1 MPDLPLP
8 AIVCALVGA
17 LLFAVGS
24 VAQQSAAAGVEE
36 GDALLGELVRSP
48 RWWVGVGGDLGGYV
62 FQATALGL
70 GSVLVVQPLIVS
82 TLLFALPMSARFAGT
97 RMTTRTWVTAIA
109 LAASLA
115 VFLVVG
121 NPTEGTATATL
132 RHWAIPLTV
141 VAGGCVLAVAVALTR
156 IPSGPRAL
164 LLGSACGAMYG
175 VAVALTKP
183 VLDEFAHGPAAVLTS
198 WELWA
203 LAAAGATGFYLQQRA
218 FQAGS
223 LAASLPA
230 ITIGEPLVAAYL
242 GFTVLGER
250 LRTDPLGVAV
260 VVAAVIVMVVTTI
273 ALSRSQAHASA
284 GGPAAEP
291 VASEACAS
299 STDRPRPTT

>member
-1 MPDLPLP
+1 MPDLPLLSI
-8 AIVCALVGA
+8 ACALVGA

-24 VAQQSAAAGVEE
+24 VAQQQAASGVDE

-62 FQATALGL
+62 FQATALGI

-97 RMTTRTWVTAIA
+97 RMTGRTWATAVA
-109 LAASLA
+109 LAVSLA
-115 VFLVVG
+115 VFLIVG
-121 NPTEGTATATL
+121 DPTAGTASEPA
-132 RHWAIPLTV
+132 RHWVIPLTV
-141 VAGGCVLAVAVALTR
+141 MGGGCAVAVAVALTR
-156 IPSGPRAL
+156 IPSGARAL

-183 VLDEFAHGPAAVLTS
+183 VLDALGRGPVAVLS
-198 WELWA
+198 GWELWA
-203 LAAAGATGFYLQQRA
+203 LAAAGIAGFYLQQRA

-250 LRTDPLGVAV
+250 LRVGVPGTVV
-260 VVAAVIVMVVTTI
+260 VVAAVAVMIATTI
-273 ALSRSQAHASA
+273 ALSRTQAHS
-284 GGPAAEP
+284 GP
-291 VASEACAS
+291 
-299 STDRPRPTT
+299 STRTANTVVS